1 MTGDSLV
8 FPTKEQAIVCNA
20 IADLTLTDYVKA
32 IGRIVSPKNV
42 IYAFKLSKERICI
55 YLSATFWV
63 DEVVSNHSSISIKDK
78 GICVRRLINP
88 ARRIILSNVCP
99 SIPNRVLENQIKAFG
114 FTTLSQMTVM
124 KAAILDDEDKEYSHV
139 LNSRRQIYVQPSD
152 TVELPSSLVL
162 KFENTN
168 YRIFFIY
175 DDICFKCKLTGHHA
189 NECPNLT
196 VEATPNPLS
205 APTLVALTTTDLHSF
220 NAPASSNKRPP
231 TDDVDEETSEPNSL
245 DLSLDG
251 KSKKLKASDSTE
263 SLTPMS
269 DLLLPARELIT
280 EKHDIFPLDFNQ
292 TVEFMGKAHG
302 EKDIL
307 PLIYKYTDD
316 AEGIVNQLYE
326 IYTVLDHKSIKN
338 RCIKVQRKIRKA
350 INATKTGT
358 VNLNRLLNEPVD
370 LTF

>member
-139 LNSRRQIYVQPSD
+139 LSSRRPIYVQPSD

-162 KFENTN
+162 KFRE
-168 YRIFFIY
+168 
-175 DDICFKCKLTGHHA
+175 HQ
-189 NECPNLT
+189 
-196 VEATPNPLS
+196 LS
-205 APTLVALTTTDLHSF
+205 NF
-220 NAPASSNKRPP
+220 
-231 TDDVDEETSEPNSL
+231 
-245 DLSLDG
+245 
-251 KSKKLKASDSTE
+251 
-263 SLTPMS
+263 
-269 DLLLPARELIT
+269 
-280 EKHDIFPLDFNQ
+280 
-292 TVEFMGKAHG
+292 
-302 EKDIL
+302 
-307 PLIYKYTDD
+307 
-316 AEGIVNQLYE
+316 LY
-326 IYTVLDHKSIKN
+326 
-338 RCIKVQRKIRKA
+338 IR
-350 INATKTGT
+350 
-358 VNLNRLLNEPVD
+358 
-370 LTF
+370 